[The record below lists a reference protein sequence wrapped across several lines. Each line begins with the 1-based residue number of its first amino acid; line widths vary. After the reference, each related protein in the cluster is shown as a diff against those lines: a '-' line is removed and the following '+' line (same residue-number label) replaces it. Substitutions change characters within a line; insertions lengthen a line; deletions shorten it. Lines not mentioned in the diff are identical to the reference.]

1 MTDGA
6 PISLRG
12 KRALVTG
19 AGQRVGQAIALL
31 LGAEGMDVAVH
42 YRESRSGAERTAEQ
56 IRSSGG
62 RAVTLAADLSSR
74 NAARALVDDAVAKL
88 GGLDL
93 LVPSAANFEHVAV
106 DDVDDDAWDRS
117 LDLNLASPFALVRR
131 ALPALRQSH
140 GTIVFIS
147 CSSATV
153 PMRGFLPYVVS
164 KGAVKHLMKTLA
176 LELAPE
182 IRVNAVAP
190 GTVMPPPSYDAAAV
204 KRLSRAIPLGKVG
217 SPQDIARAVVFLAS
231 SPFITGHELA
241 VDGGRSVARSEHFG

>member
-1 MTDGA
+1 MNDGA

-19 AGQRVGQAIALL
+19 AGQRIGQAIALA
-31 LGAEGMDVAVH
+31 LGAEGMHVAVH
-42 YRESRSGAERTAEQ
+42 YRESRDGAEHTANE
-56 IRSSGG
+56 IVASGG
-62 RAVTLAADLSSR
+62 SAVTLAADLSSR
-74 NAARALVDDAVAKL
+74 AEARDLVDRALGEL

-93 LVPSAANFEHVAV
+93 VVASAASFERVALA
-106 DDVDDDAWDRS
+106 DVDDDAWDRS
-117 LDLNLASPFALVRR
+117 LGLNLASPFALVQR
-131 ALPALRQSH
+131 AVPALRITRGSA
-140 GTIVFIS
+140 VLIS

-153 PMRGFLPYVVS
+153 PMRNHLPYVVS
-164 KGAVKHLMKTLA
+164 KGALKHLMKTLA

-190 GTVMPPPSYDAAAV
+190 GTVMPPPSYDA
-204 KRLSRAIPLGKVG
+204 KMRQRLARAIPLGRVG
-217 SPQDIARAVVFLAS
+217 HANDVARAVVFLAS

>member
-42 YRESRSGAERTAEQ
+42 YRESKSGAERTAEQ

-62 RAVTLAADLSSR
+62 RAVTLAADLTSR
-74 NAARALVDDAVAKL
+74 DAARALVDDAVAKL

-131 ALPALRQSH
+131 ALPALRQSQ
-140 GTIVFIS
+140 GSIVFIS

-204 KRLSRAIPLGKVG
+204 QRLSRAIPLGKVG